1 MKNHLLKKLHP
12 NSTGEPVEDF
22 QNPQKPNRT
31 KDTGLLRSRGGGEM
45 EKYSNLLVAHHLLDA
60 PLVTEKKIGFEF
72 FFGFFFQNMIRNMTG
87 KFEIFFQN
95 FITLMNMNKV
105 LDINKV

>member
-1 MKNHLLKKLHP
+1 MGGVQRKL
-12 NSTGEPVEDF
+12 V
-22 QNPQKPNRT
+22 
-31 KDTGLLRSRGGGEM
+31 M
-45 EKYSNLLVAHHLLDA
+45 AHHLLGV
-60 PLVTEKKIGFEF
+60 PLVTEKNGFEF
-72 FFGFFFQNMIRNMTG
+72 SFEKNVQNMIRNMSG

>member
-1 MKNHLLKKLHP
+1 MKKN
-12 NSTGEPVEDF
+12 
-22 QNPQKPNRT
+22 
-31 KDTGLLRSRGGGEM
+31 
-45 EKYSNLLVAHHLLDA
+45 SNLLVAHHLLGA

-72 FFGFFFQNMIRNMTG
+72 FLEFFFQNMIRNMTG

-105 LDINKV
+105 LDHNKV

>member
-1 MKNHLLKKLHP
+1 MKKN
-12 NSTGEPVEDF
+12 
-22 QNPQKPNRT
+22 
-31 KDTGLLRSRGGGEM
+31 
-45 EKYSNLLVAHHLLDA
+45 SNLLVARHLLGA
-60 PLVTEKKIGFEF
+60 PLVTEKTNLVSKKL

-105 LDINKV
+105 LNINKV

>member
-1 MKNHLLKKLHP
+1 MKKN
-12 NSTGEPVEDF
+12 
-22 QNPQKPNRT
+22 
-31 KDTGLLRSRGGGEM
+31 
-45 EKYSNLLVAHHLLDA
+45 SNLLVAHHLLGA
-60 PLVTEKKIGFEF
+60 PLVTGKKIGLKKL
-72 FFGFFFQNMIRNMTG
+72 FFGIFFQNMIRNMTG